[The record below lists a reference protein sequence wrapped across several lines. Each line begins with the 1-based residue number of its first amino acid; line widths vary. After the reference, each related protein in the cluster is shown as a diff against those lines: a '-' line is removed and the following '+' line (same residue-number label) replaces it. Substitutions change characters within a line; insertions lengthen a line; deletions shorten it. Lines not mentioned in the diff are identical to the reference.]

1 MSTYPLQDAVA
12 IVGLGTTEYVRDGG
26 HKTKGHL
33 AVEACINAITDAGL
47 TAADVDGLC
56 GSNFQASPQYVQ
68 EGLGIPALTWWCSA
82 WGPFTQLLS
91 EAVHAVFAGAC
102 SVAVVYQ
109 GQVRTVRTSSSVDM
123 TDPVRS
129 VPDPG
134 RSFDHHSD
142 AQYYRP
148 YGGRRGTYAG
158 YMNRYMNEYHL
169 PRESFG
175 LVAVNNRSHATANP
189 HAVLKD
195 PLSMNDYLNSRFVRF
210 PMCLNDIDYAI
221 DGGDAVVVTTL
232 ERARDLKRPPVI
244 VHAMAFGEH
253 ENPGRD
259 AYRSVASVGQVI
271 AMNTLWGRS
280 ALNLNDVDLV
290 YPYDGFT
297 VITLRWLENFGFCDI
312 GDAGNLLRDAWND
325 DKQIAEIDGRVLMNT
340 HGGSL
345 SDGATQGAG
354 HIREA
359 VTQLRGDAGPRQ
371 AATATTALLGIG
383 GLFFNS
389 VAMLMRADR

>member
-1 MSTYPLQDAVA
+1 MPPLMELAPGLSAAGALTRDDIEALAAAGVKTIINNRPDGEDPGQLPAGEA
-12 IVGLGTTEYVRDGG
+12 RRLAAAHGIAYHHIPFVGAT
-26 HKTKGHL
+26 
-33 AVEACINAITDAGL
+33 L

-129 VPDPG
+129 VPDRG

-158 YMNRYMNEYHL
+158 YMNRYMNEYHV

-175 LVAVNNRSHATANP
+175 LVAVNNRSHATVNP
-189 HAVLKD
+189 QW
-195 PLSMNDYLNSRFVRF
+195 
-210 PMCLNDIDYAI
+210 
-221 DGGDAVVVTTL
+221 
-232 ERARDLKRPPVI
+232 AR
-244 VHAMAFGEH
+244 
-253 ENPGRD
+253 
-259 AYRSVASVGQVI
+259 
-271 AMNTLWGRS
+271 
-280 ALNLNDVDLV
+280 
-290 YPYDGFT
+290 
-297 VITLRWLENFGFCDI
+297 
-312 GDAGNLLRDAWND
+312 
-325 DKQIAEIDGRVLMNT
+325 
-340 HGGSL
+340 
-345 SDGATQGAG
+345 
-354 HIREA
+354 
-359 VTQLRGDAGPRQ
+359 
-371 AATATTALLGIG
+371 
-383 GLFFNS
+383 
-389 VAMLMRADR
+389 

>member
-12 IVGLGTTEYVRDGG
+12 IVGLGTTDYARDDG

-33 AVEACINAITDAGL
+33 AVEACMNAITDAGL

-68 EGLGIPALTWWCSA
+68 KGLGVPTLTWWCSA

-158 YMNRYMNEYHL
+158 YMNRYMNEYHV

-189 HAVLKD
+189 HAVLRD
-195 PLSMNDYLNSRFVRF
+195 PLSMNDYLDSRFVRF

-232 ERARDLKRPPVI
+232 ERAPRFEAPSCHRSFNGIWGTRKPGEGCVSKCRLSGPGDRHEHLMGQKRPGPQRRR
-244 VHAMAFGEH
+244 
-253 ENPGRD
+253 PRL
-259 AYRSVASVGQVI
+259 S
-271 AMNTLWGRS
+271 
-280 ALNLNDVDLV
+280 
-290 YPYDGFT
+290 
-297 VITLRWLENFGFCDI
+297 LRWIHGHHTSLARE
-312 GDAGNLLRDAWND
+312 LR
-325 DKQIAEIDGRVLMNT
+325 I
-340 HGGSL
+340 
-345 SDGATQGAG
+345 
-354 HIREA
+354 
-359 VTQLRGDAGPRQ
+359 LRYW
-371 AATATTALLGIG
+371 
-383 GLFFNS
+383 
-389 VAMLMRADR
+389 